1 MQDLPQLQD
10 LRDLLARAKSQVD
23 AVPSQWA
30 VFHPER
36 PQGEVWTITPAHWHN
51 LPDEERLHLTP
62 LGVFLLMRHGLD
74 AYSIWVLVSA
84 GETGLRWTSCQR
96 IPVECLESAAISLLV
111 ARDFFAA
118 RGACLAFSPIKFS
131 QWYDAWIARTPHG

>member
-1 MQDLPQLQD
+1 MQDLPQLRV

-36 PQGEVWTITPAHWHN
+36 PTDGVQVETSNHWYNLPVEDQLCITPPGAFV
-51 LPDEERLHLTP
+51 L
-62 LGVFLLMRHGLD
+62 VRHGLGM
-74 AYSIWVLVSA
+74 YSIWVLVSA
-84 GETGLRWTSCQR
+84 GETGLHWTSCQK
-96 IPVECLESAAISLLV
+96 IPEECLESAAISLLV